1 MFFNACLLLPSKNKE
16 YIKIIVCSYY
26 INDIVSLQMSKSD
39 DDVDD
44 DWESLEEQID
54 HFISSTEKTTSRA
67 YETEQWQSI
76 EKGRANI
83 SS

>member
-1 MFFNACLLLPSKNKE
+1 
-16 YIKIIVCSYY
+16 
-26 INDIVSLQMSKSD
+26 MSKSD

-83 SS
+83 SSWRALLLDYTFKHKLSGLLQS